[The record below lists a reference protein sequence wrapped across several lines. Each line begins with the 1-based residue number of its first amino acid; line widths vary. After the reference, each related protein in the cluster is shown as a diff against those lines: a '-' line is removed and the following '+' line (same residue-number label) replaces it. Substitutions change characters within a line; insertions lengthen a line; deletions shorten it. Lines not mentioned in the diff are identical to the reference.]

1 MSDIETSAAKEFSVK
16 KYYSLIDKVYS
27 EESLLKAY
35 LKVRENKGAPGIDG
49 VSVHAFGEN
58 LEDEIEN
65 LHVELK
71 TGTYKP
77 SAVRRVNIPKSP
89 GKTRPLGIPTV
100 RDRIVQQALKDVLEP
115 IFEPDFHPSS
125 YGYRPG
131 RSCHMAIAKA
141 DLFLKRWELEYVV
154 DMDLSKCFDRLDHE
168 LIIDSVNR
176 KVSDG
181 KVLKL
186 IRSFLESGVMESGA
200 FSPTEIGSPQGGVIS
215 PLLTNIYLDHFDQ
228 KMKAKGIRII
238 RYADDILIFA
248 RTKRRAQRYL
258 KTAENILEGEL
269 KLTINREKTH
279 ITSLREGVK
288 FLGVVIREKCISIQD
303 KKVKAF
309 KKRIRTLTKRNCGW
323 TVEEMVKKLNPVIRG
338 WLNYFRIANCKTLL
352 KNLMGWI
359 RRRLRMRQ
367 MKLWKSWKKLH
378 KTLRRRGFKKEFK
391 KISMRRWRNSRCKDL
406 HYALPNKWFDEIGLV
421 NMSKIKVGILPQ
433 ISETLPCLKEKAR

>member
-1 MSDIETSAAKEFSVK
+1 MR

-49 VSVHAFGEN
+49 VSVYAFGEN

-65 LHVELK
+65 LHIELK

-89 GKTRPLGIPTV
+89 GKTRPLGIPSV
-100 RDRIVQQALKDVLEP
+100 RDRVVQQALKNVLEP

-141 DLFLKRWELEYVV
+141 ELFLKRWRLKYAV

-186 IRSFLESGVMESGA
+186 IRSFLESGVMEDGA
-200 FSPTEIGSPQGGVIS
+200 FSRTEIGSPQGGVIS
-215 PLLTNIYLDHFDQ
+215 PLLTNIYPDHFDQ
-228 KMKAKGIRII
+228 KMKERGIRIV

-248 RTKRRAQRYL
+248 GKKRRAKRYL
-258 KTAENILEGEL
+258 KTAAKILEGEL

-279 ITSLREGVK
+279 TTNLLKGVK
-288 FLGVVIREKCISIQD
+288 FLGVVIRNKCIFVQE

-309 KKRIRTLTKRNCGW
+309 KKRVKTLTKRNCGL
-323 TVEEMVKKLNPVIRG
+323 TVEEMVKKLNPVLRG
-338 WLNYFRIANCKTLL
+338 WLNYFRMANCKSLVES
-352 KNLMGWI
+352 LMEWI

-378 KTLRRRGFKKEFK
+378 KVLRRRNFKGVYL
-391 KISMRRWRNSRCKDL
+391 KISMCKWKNSRSVPL
-406 HYALPNKWFDEIGLV
+406 HIALPNKWFDAIGLM
-421 NMSKIKVGILPQ
+421 NMSEIEVGILPQ
-433 ISETLPCLKEKAR
+433 ISETLPCRKEKAKKSRSLRKGIG